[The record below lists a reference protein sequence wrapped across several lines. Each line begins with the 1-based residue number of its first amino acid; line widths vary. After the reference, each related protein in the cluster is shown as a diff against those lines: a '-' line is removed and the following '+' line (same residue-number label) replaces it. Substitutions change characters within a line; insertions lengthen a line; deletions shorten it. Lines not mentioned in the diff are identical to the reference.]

1 MMYKKNVLPI
11 LLAGLLLFASGFL
24 HAREKQADGPVTHV
38 VLVWL
43 KDPGNAAMRSKFV
56 AASKALNDLPGIVN
70 RQVGIVMP
78 SDRAIVDDTFD
89 VGMTVTLKNKKAMQ
103 AYMQN
108 PKHKKIV
115 QEQLKPMVN
124 RIVIYDFIS
133 E

>member
-1 MMYKKNVLPI
+1 MRKAKKILLM
-11 LLAGLLLFASGFL
+11 LLAGMLLSGTGFL
-24 HAREKQADGPVTHV
+24 HAREKPADGPVTHV

-56 AASKALNDLPGIVN
+56 AASKSLNDLPGIIN

-78 SDRAIVDDTFD
+78 SDRIIVDDTFD
-89 VGMTVTLKNKKAMQ
+89 VGVAVTLKDKKALQ

-115 QEQLKPMVN
+115 QEQLKPLVN
-124 RIVIYDFIS
+124 RIVAYDFIS